1 VNRNKTFNFEHGGD
15 LEAAARG
22 AGCEPERILD
32 FSNLLNPQGPPPGLA
47 GHLAKKTGDFLRH
60 PSSGKSLREHISEKT
75 KVPQDQILLGAGTTE
90 FIHLLPRALRP
101 RRPLILG
108 PTYGD
113 YEPTLREF
121 GAEPVL
127 LMALDEEGW
136 VFPGYEWDQALSK
149 NPDFVV
155 LARPNNPPFAAWPKD
170 RLLKSMATHSETFF
184 VVDETCLEIS
194 ENPGDSLA
202 GPRMPSNLAV
212 LRSFSKAYAAPGL
225 RLGWMAA
232 PSSLAGLLRKAQ
244 EPWTVSP
251 FALEAGL
258 YLMGLDSWVTE
269 TSVKNKKEKERVFA
283 QLSGLKNRV
292 VFPSPIPAFT
302 VKGIEPGFSADV
314 LLSRLLTDERLL
326 IRSLGRHPGLGSSY
340 FRVGLRSPAQND
352 ILITA
357 LKKYV

>member
-1 VNRNKTFNFEHGGD
+1 MNRDKTFNFEHGGD
-15 LEAAARG
+15 LEAAARL
-22 AGCEPERILD
+22 AGCEPGDILD
-32 FSNLLNPQGPPPGLA
+32 FSNLLNPEGPPPGLA
-47 GHLAKKTGDFLRH
+47 GHLAKKTGDCLRH
-60 PSSGKSLREHISEKT
+60 PSSGHALCEKISEKT
-75 KVPQDQILLGAGTTE
+75 EVPLDQILLGAATTE

-113 YEPTLREF
+113 YEPALRES
-121 GAEPVL
+121 GAEPVF

-149 NPDFVV
+149 NPDFVI

-170 RLLKSMATHSETFF
+170 RLLKSMAAHSETFF

-194 ENPGDSLA
+194 EKPDDSVA
-202 GPRMPSNLAV
+202 GPGMPSNLAV

-232 PSSLAGLLRKAQ
+232 PASLAGLLRKAQ

-258 YLMGLDSWVTE
+258 YLMGLDSWSAE
-269 TSVKNKKEKERVFA
+269 TSVKNKKEKDRVFTK
-283 QLSGLKNRV
+283 LSELKKLKT
-292 VFPSPIPAFT
+292 FPSPIPAFT
-302 VKGIEPGFSADV
+302 LKGTEPGFSADV
-314 LLSRLLTDERLL
+314 LLRRLLTEEKFL

-340 FRVGLRSPAQND
+340 LRIGLRSRAQND
-352 ILITA
+352 LLVAA
-357 LKKYV
+357 LKNYV